1 MSKRASKPTSLRLL
15 EGARSNS
22 LPAPENVEE
31 PKPQPVAPECPKH
44 LDRRAKKHWN
54 NLADALERLGLLTE
68 IDKTAFSRLVSL
80 QSRLELVEINLKKID
95 IEINHCRRELK
106 RIEDAEQIKILLEKL
121 GVLEAQQAF
130 WMKEERL
137 YSQVFRMQASEFGL
151 TPRGRVGL
159 AVGAISDPEDGSDLL
174 TQV

>member
-80 QSRLELVEINLKKID
+80 QSRLELVEINLKKIE

-106 RIEDAEQIKILLEKL
+106 KTEAGKALLQKL
-121 GVLEAQQAF
+121 GGLQAQQAF

-137 YSQVFRMQASEFGL
+137 FSQVFRMQASEFGL

-159 AVGAISDPEDGSDLL
+159 AVNVISDEYDGSDLL
-174 TQV
+174 TKV